1 MIFKFYF
8 WYINAYKCKFTK
20 LQLTIIHFYKLKT
33 FIYSSMIQF
42 IVMLMNVIFIE
53 NQFEENVSRKE
64 RNYLDISMD
73 LNIYIL

>member
-1 MIFKFYF
+1 
-8 WYINAYKCKFTK
+8 
-20 LQLTIIHFYKLKT
+20 
-33 FIYSSMIQF
+33 MIQF